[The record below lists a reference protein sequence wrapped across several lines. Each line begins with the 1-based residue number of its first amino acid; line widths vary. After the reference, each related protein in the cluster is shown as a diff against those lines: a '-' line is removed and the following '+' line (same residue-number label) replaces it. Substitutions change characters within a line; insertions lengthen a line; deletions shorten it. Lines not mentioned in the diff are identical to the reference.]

1 LLANV
6 VCIPESPC
14 FSYGE
19 YVKVSYLRLEDD
31 KSMFFDYDCRH
42 KEDEDLGLLYELLS
56 SAGYQMSDVELEL
69 KLGVHELFVE

>member
-1 LLANV
+1 
-6 VCIPESPC
+6 
-14 FSYGE
+14 
-19 YVKVSYLRLEDD
+19 
-31 KSMFFDYDCRH
+31 MFFDYDCRH